1 VVSVKRRKGKKR
13 PPTVGKN
20 CKWLVNGEDCA
31 LKIKANDS
39 RDDVKYGGVPVY
51 DDVGCAKCRY
61 CGFEE
66 RVAHDMPETER
77 TRLKDEL
84 SRLEL
89 ALAKL
94 KESL

>member
-1 VVSVKRRKGKKR
+1 MVSVKRRNGKE
-13 PPTVGKN
+13 TSAASGKN

-31 LKIKANDS
+31 LKIKANDT
-39 RDDVKYGGVPVY
+39 RDDVKYGGVSVY
-51 DDVGCAKCRY
+51 DDVSCAKCRY

-66 RVAHDMPETER
+66 RVVHDMPETER

-84 SRLEL
+84 SRLES